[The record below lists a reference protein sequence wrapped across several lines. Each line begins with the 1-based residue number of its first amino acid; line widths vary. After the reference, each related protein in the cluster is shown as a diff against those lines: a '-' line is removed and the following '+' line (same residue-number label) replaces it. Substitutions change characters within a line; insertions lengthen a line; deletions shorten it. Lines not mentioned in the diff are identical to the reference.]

1 MILVTVPL
9 SLSFDRIMQEANITR
24 TLEGTTIENMVLR
37 DVRIRFGSPM
47 VVSLRL
53 VGPENIESQRIHAV
67 KEEIEKRIDQP
78 VRLEVV
84 SAMEF

>member
-1 MILVTVPL
+1 
-9 SLSFDRIMQEANITR
+9 
-24 TLEGTTIENMVLR
+24 LR
-37 DVRIRFGSPM
+37 DVRIRFGTPM

-53 VGPENIESQRIHAV
+53 VGPQNIAPQRIQEV
-67 KEEIEKRIDQP
+67 KKEIEKKIDQP